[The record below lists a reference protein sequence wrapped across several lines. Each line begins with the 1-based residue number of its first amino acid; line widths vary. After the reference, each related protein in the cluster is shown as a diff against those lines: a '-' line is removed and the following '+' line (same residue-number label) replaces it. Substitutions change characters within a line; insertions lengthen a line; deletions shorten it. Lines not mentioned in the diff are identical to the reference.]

1 VKLPFRKKK
10 RFLVK
15 LTARGKQLP
24 LGIVEAK
31 DSKELM
37 SKLTDLLQQNENAK
51 NYPAIRILDLET
63 GVETKI
69 SNPFSEV
76 EDTYQ
81 TERGGKSGESFLE
94 VLADETLRQN
104 LLGAFTFLS
113 QLFATVTK
121 GFGEAYVS
129 VMKDMM
135 VELAKVKNPP
145 PEEGRSQLRDI
156 VEAGKL
162 LLEMYRAWATDPQ
175 KFNEFF
181 QKKVASF
188 LGATLK
194 TEGERK

>member
-1 VKLPFRKKK
+1 VKLPFKRRK

-76 EDTYQ
+76 EDTSP
-81 TERGGKSGESFLE
+81 TGRSERSGESFLE
-94 VLADETLRQN
+94 ILADETLRQN

-145 PEEGRSQLRDI
+145 PEGGSQLRDI

-162 LLEMYRAWATDPQ
+162 LLALYTAWTQDPK
-175 KFNEFF
+175 KFDEFF
-181 QKKVASF
+181 REKVAKF
-188 LGATLK
+188 FGATLGGS
-194 TEGERK
+194 EGGKK